1 MVHRVLG
8 ATVDLQRVRRMPLVL
23 GLTAVV
29 GLWLLGGCSE
39 GLAARSSPTAAT
51 TTQAATAPATSPT
64 PSATSPSPVPFTS
77 PTAAAVALTAQGVA
91 RLGWNREGARSA
103 IEKLLGPPDRDTD
116 LTGCGL
122 PGVAWLGWGGLS
134 IGFEGDRLFAWD
146 VANHVAIPS
155 GVATPPGVRLG
166 DSLAAA
172 AALPGAATPT
182 DDDVMR
188 YTSVVVPT
196 TDATSRLIFVAEG
209 ADPAG
214 AIVRIA
220 APNSVE
226 CR

>member
-1 MVHRVLG
+1 MGL
-8 ATVDLQRVRRMPLVL
+8 DLQRVRRTPLVV

-29 GLWLLGGCSE
+29 GASLLGGCSY
-39 GLAARSSPTAAT
+39 GSAAPSSSTAAT
-51 TTQAATAPATSPT
+51 TSQAATAPAASPTHSATPPSPGPVTSPT
-64 PSATSPSPVPFTS
+64 V
-77 PTAAAVALTAQGVA
+77 AAVVLTVQGVA
-91 RLGWNREGARSA
+91 GLRWNQEGARSA
-103 IEKLLGPPDRDTD
+103 IEKLLGPADRDTD

-134 IGFEGDRLFAWD
+134 IGFQGERLFAWD
-146 VANHVAIPS
+146 VANHAVIPS
-155 GVATPPGVRLG
+155 GVTTPPGPRLG

-172 AALPGAATPT
+172 AALPGAAKPT
-182 DDDVMR
+182 YDDVMR

-196 TDATSRLIFVAEG
+196 TDPTSRLIFVADG

-214 AIVRIA
+214 AIIRIA